1 MITVHKIALD
11 PNNKQRTYFSK
22 AAGVARFAYNWAL
35 AEWQRQHKAGE
46 KPNEVKLRRE
56 LNALKRS
63 QFPWM
68 LEVTKAAPQQAIKN
82 LGKGYAKAF
91 KNVKIG
97 RKRGKKNPYGFP
109 VFKKKGVHDS
119 FRADNGPDKKHPN
132 AVEVEGKK
140 VKLPVIGWIRMR
152 EKLRFD
158 GVIKSAVVSREA
170 DRWFV
175 ALSIEV
181 ESQDTRSAVAVI
193 GVDLGVKDL
202 AVVSDGRRFKAS
214 KSLKQNLRRLR
225 RANKE
230 LSRRKKKS
238 ANWLKTKAK
247 LAKIHSRIS
256 NLRKDCLHK
265 ATTDIVRSAGV
276 IVLEDLNVSGMMAN
290 GKLSRAIA
298 DVGLY
303 EFRRQVEYKAE
314 RSGARVIIANR
325 WFPSSKTCSACG
337 CIKDKLPLNI
347 REWTCEHCGAHHDRD
362 LNAAINLRNLA
373 ASSAVAAC
381 GENSADDELAPIVK
395 LASVKQE
402 FSGIAAY
409 EQLCVGL

>member
-11 PNNKQRTYFSK
+11 PNNKQRTYFAR

-35 AEWQRQHKAGE
+35 AEWQRQHKNGE

-82 LGKGYAKAF
+82 LGKGYARAF

-119 FRADNGPDKKHPN
+119 FRADNGPDKNHPN
-132 AVEVEGKK
+132 AVEIEGKK
-140 VKLPVIGWIRMR
+140 VKLPVIGWIRMH
-152 EKLRFD
+152 EKLRFE

-175 ALSIEV
+175 ALSVEIEAP
-181 ESQDTRSAVAVI
+181 EQRQCDTVV

-214 KSLKQNLRRLR
+214 KSLRLNLQRLR

-247 LAKIHSRIS
+247 LAKLHSRIS

-303 EFRRQVEYKAE
+303 EFRRQTEYKAE
-314 RSGARVIIANR
+314 RSGAKVIFANR
-325 WFPSSKTCSACG
+325 WFPSSKTCNSCG
-337 CIKDKLPLNI
+337 CIKDKLPLSV

-381 GENSADDELAPIVK
+381 GENSAGDELTPIVK

-402 FSGIAAY
+402 YSSIATY
-409 EQLCVGL
+409 GQLCVGL

>member
-11 PNNKQRTYFSK
+11 PNNKQRTYFAK
-22 AAGVARFAYNWAL
+22 ASGVARFAYNWAL
-35 AEWQRQHKAGE
+35 AEWQRQHKTGE

-68 LEVTKAAPQQAIKN
+68 LDVTKAAPQQAIKN

-132 AVEVEGKK
+132 AVEVEGRK

-152 EKLRFD
+152 EKLRFE

-175 ALSIEV
+175 ALSVEV
-181 ESQDTRSAVAVI
+181 EAADTSPGTAII

-214 KSLKQNLRRLR
+214 KALKLNLRRLFR
-225 RANKE
+225 HPND
-230 LSRRKKKS
+230 
-238 ANWLKTKAK
+238 
-247 LAKIHSRIS
+247 
-256 NLRKDCLHK
+256 LRK
-265 ATTDIVRSAGV
+265 
-276 IVLEDLNVSGMMAN
+276 
-290 GKLSRAIA
+290 
-298 DVGLY
+298 
-303 EFRRQVEYKAE
+303 
-314 RSGARVIIANR
+314 
-325 WFPSSKTCSACG
+325 
-337 CIKDKLPLNI
+337 
-347 REWTCEHCGAHHDRD
+347 
-362 LNAAINLRNLA
+362 
-373 ASSAVAAC
+373 
-381 GENSADDELAPIVK
+381 
-395 LASVKQE
+395 
-402 FSGIAAY
+402 
-409 EQLCVGL
+409 